1 VNALVG
7 RLFGGAGR
15 RRGRFA
21 PVVPERPLAGAAVPR
36 FRAGAFPDAG
46 PRPWLDRPGAAA
58 AIEARRARGELT
70 ATEAAFARSWLR
82 DGVVEIPA
90 FFDEQRIDAAWDA
103 YERAL
108 AERRV
113 TPDAE
118 PTAADP
124 LPGRTL
130 NAHFAVPEIGAMLHD
145 AGVMEIV
152 SVLLGAQALPFQTII
167 GHKASEQ
174 RAHSDAIHMTT
185 YPLGYLAASW
195 LALEDIAPDSG
206 PLVYYPGSH
215 RLPYV
220 FADDV
225 AISTD
230 DFRDAGYGPYAQRY
244 EPRIAALIEEHGL
257 QPRTFAPRK
266 GDVLL
271 WHGNLLHG
279 GAPRARIGTSRRA
292 LVCHYFA
299 EGCVTYHD
307 LAASPSHLQAH

>member
-1 VNALVG
+1 MNALVA
-7 RLFGGAGR
+7 RLFGAAAR
-15 RRGRFA
+15 PRARFG
-21 PVVPERPLAGAAVPR
+21 PVVPERPLAGDAVTR

-46 PRPWLDRPGAAA
+46 PRPWLDRPDAAA
-58 AIEARRARGELT
+58 ALEAKRALGELT
-70 ATEAAFARSWLR
+70 PAEAAFARAWLR
-82 DGVVEIPA
+82 DGAVEIA
-90 FFDEQRIDAAWDA
+90 GFFEARRIDAMWEA

-108 AERRV
+108 AARRV

-118 PTAADP
+118 PTAAEP

-130 NAHFAVPEIGAMLHD
+130 NAHFAVPEIAAMLHD

-167 GHKASEQ
+167 GHRASEQ

-220 FADDV
+220 FAEDV
-225 AISTD
+225 AISPD
-230 DFRDAGYGPYAQRY
+230 QFRNEGYEPYAQRY
-244 EPRIAALIEEHGL
+244 EPRIAGLIAEHGL
-257 QPRTFAPRK
+257 QARTFAPRK
-266 GDVLL
+266 GDLLL
-271 WHGNLLHG
+271 WHGNLIHG
-279 GAPRARIGTSRRA
+279 GASRARIGTSRRA
-292 LVCHYFA
+292 LVGHYFA
-299 EGCVTYHD
+299 QGCVTYHD

>member
-1 VNALVG
+1 MNALVA
-7 RLFGGAGR
+7 RLIGAAR
-15 RRGRFA
+15 PRFR
-21 PVVPERPLAGAAVPR
+21 PVVPDRPLAGGAVTH
-36 FRAGAFPDAG
+36 FRAAAFPDAG
-46 PRPWLDRPGAAA
+46 PRPWLDRPDAAA
-58 AIEARRARGELT
+58 AIERKRARGELS
-70 ATEAAFARSWLR
+70 ATEAAYARAWLR
-82 DGVVEIPA
+82 DGVVVIPG
-90 FFDEQRIDAAWDA
+90 FFDGGRIDAAWVA

-108 AERRV
+108 AERRL

-118 PTAADP
+118 PTEADP

-130 NAHFAVPEIGAMLHD
+130 NAHAAVPELDAMLRD
-145 AGVMEIV
+145 ADVVELV
-152 SVLLGAQALPFQTII
+152 SVLLGARALPFQTIM

-195 LALEDIAPDSG
+195 LAFEDIAPDSG

-225 AISTD
+225 AISPD
-230 DFRDAGYGPYAQRY
+230 AFRDEGYGPYAQRY
-244 EPRIAALIEEHGL
+244 EPRIAALIDEHGL
-257 QPRTFAPRK
+257 QAQTFAPRK
-266 GDVLL
+266 GDLLL
-271 WHGNLLHG
+271 WHGNLIHG

-307 LAASPSHLQAH
+307 LAASPSHLHAR

>member
-1 VNALVG
+1 MNALVA
-7 RLFGGAGR
+7 RLFASAR
-15 RRGRFA
+15 PRGRFR
-21 PVVPERPLAGAAVPR
+21 PVVPEVPLAGDAVTR

-46 PRPWLDRPGAAA
+46 PRPWLDRPDAAA
-58 AIEARRARGELT
+58 AIEAKRARGELT
-70 ATEAAFARSWLR
+70 AAEAAFARSWLR
-82 DGVVEIPA
+82 DGVVTIPG
-90 FFDEQRIDAAWDA
+90 FFDARRADVVFDA

-108 AERRV
+108 AARAV

-118 PTAADP
+118 PTEADP

-130 NAHFAVPEIGAMLHD
+130 NAHFTVPEIDAMLHD
-145 AGVMEIV
+145 PGVVEIV

-220 FADDV
+220 FAEDV
-225 AISTD
+225 AISPD

-244 EPRIAALIEEHGL
+244 EPRIAALIAEHGL
-257 QPRTFAPRK
+257 QAQTFAPRK
-266 GDVLL
+266 GDLLL
-271 WHGNLLHG
+271 WHGNLIHG
-279 GAPRARIGTSRRA
+279 GAPRARSGSSRRA

-299 EGCVTYHD
+299 TGCVTYHD
-307 LAASPSHLQAH
+307 LAASASHLQAH

>member
-1 VNALVG
+1 VNGLVA
-7 RLFGGAGR
+7 RLFASAR
-15 RRGRFA
+15 PRSRFR
-21 PVVPERPLAGAAVPR
+21 PVVPDVPLAGDAVTH

-46 PRPWLDRPGAAA
+46 PRPWLDRPDAAA
-58 AIEARRARGELT
+58 AIEAKRARGEIS
-70 ATEAAFARSWLR
+70 AAEAAFARSWLR
-82 DGVVEIPA
+82 DGVVTIPG
-90 FFDEQRIDAAWDA
+90 FFEERRADAVFGA

-108 AERRV
+108 AARLV

-130 NAHFAVPEIGAMLHD
+130 NAHSTVPEIDAMLHD
-145 AGVMEIV
+145 PGVMEIV

-174 RAHSDAIHMTT
+174 PAHSDAIHMTT

-225 AISTD
+225 AISPD
-230 DFRDAGYGPYAQRY
+230 EFRNEGYGPYAQRY
-244 EPRIAALIEEHGL
+244 EPRIAALIAEHGL
-257 QPRTFAPRK
+257 HAYTFAPRK
-266 GDVLL
+266 GDLLL
-271 WHGNLLHG
+271 WHGNLIHG
-279 GAPRARIGTSRRA
+279 GAPRARIGASRRA

-299 EGCVTYHD
+299 TGCVTYHD
-307 LAASPSHLQAH
+307 LAGRAAHLQAH

>member
-1 VNALVG
+1 MNAFVG
-7 RLFGGAGR
+7 RLFGRAPR
-15 RRGRFA
+15 RRTRFA
-21 PVVPERPLAGAAVPR
+21 AVVPERPLAGAALSE

-82 DGVVEIPA
+82 DGVVTIPG
-90 FFDEQRIDAAWDA
+90 FFDERRIDTMFGA

-108 AERRV
+108 AARSV

-130 NAHFAVPEIGAMLHD
+130 NAHFTVPEIDAMLHD
-145 AGVMEIV
+145 PGVVEIV

-220 FADDV
+220 FAEDV
-225 AISTD
+225 AISPD
-230 DFRDAGYGPYAQRY
+230 EFRNEGYGPYAQRY
-244 EPRIAALIEEHGL
+244 EPRIAALIAEHGL
-257 QPRTFAPRK
+257 QARTFAPRK
-266 GDVLL
+266 GDLLL
-271 WHGNLLHG
+271 WHANLIHG
-279 GAPRARIGTSRRA
+279 GAPRARSGSSRRA

-299 EGCVTYHD
+299 TGCVTYHD
-307 LAASPSHLQAH
+307 LAASASHLQAH

>member
-1 VNALVG
+1 MNLVA
-7 RLFGGAGR
+7 RLIGAAPR
-15 RRGRFA
+15 SRFR
-21 PVVPERPLAGAAVPR
+21 PVVPDRPLAGPAVTQ

-46 PRPWLDRPGAAA
+46 PRPWLDRPDAAE
-58 AIEARRARGELT
+58 AIEAKRARGEIS

-82 DGVVEIPA
+82 DGVVVIPGFA
-90 FFDEQRIDAAWDA
+90 GERRLDTVWDA
-103 YERAL
+103 YERAV

-118 PTAADP
+118 PTEADP

-130 NAHFAVPEIGAMLHD
+130 NPHFTVPEIDGLLRD
-145 AGVMEIV
+145 ADLVEIV
-152 SVLLGAQALPFQTII
+152 SVLLGARALPFQTIM

-174 RAHSDAIHMTT
+174 PAHSDAIHMTT
-185 YPLGYLAASW
+185 YPLGYLAAAW
-195 LALEDIAPDSG
+195 LAFEDISPDSG

-220 FADDV
+220 FSDDV
-225 AISTD
+225 AISPD
-230 DFRDAGYGPYAQRY
+230 EFRNEGYGPYAQRY
-244 EPRIAALIEEHGL
+244 EPRIAALVAEHGL
-257 QPRTFAPRK
+257 EARTFMPRK
-266 GDVLL
+266 GDLLL
-271 WHGNLLHG
+271 WHGNLIHG

-307 LAASPSHLQAH
+307 LAGAPSHLHAR